1 MTKVPLVFF
10 LHLSLSPLR
19 CNATH
24 MLTGLLGAI
33 QRGCPILA
41 AESHHASVVFPNI
54 HSVFAFQGRILEPC
68 HINTELV

>member
-33 QRGCPILA
+33 QKRLSYTRRGEPPCLSGLSQHPFRIRLPRTDIGA
-41 AESHHASVVFPNI
+41 LSHQH
-54 HSVFAFQGRILEPC
+54 
-68 HINTELV
+68 